1 MMSYLARPLTQLP
14 LSKRWGIGVMIGIGL
29 LLPGCGE
36 SLDSSVSPNPP
47 LITNLIFPD
56 RVASGSPYPVTLS
69 YVVPDGIPETPAVQ
83 LAWSLGGGLPLVVES
98 LTATA
103 IGCVSGQ
110 TTCSTTFNVSQP
122 PPLLSS
128 QNSYTVTVS
137 VFDRLGQSISLPQ
150 SVFLEN

>member
-1 MMSYLARPLTQLP
+1 
-14 LSKRWGIGVMIGIGL
+14 MIGIGL

-98 LTATA
+98 LTAAA

-137 VFDRLGQSISLPQ
+137 VFDRLGQSVSLPQ